1 MPLLI
6 LAVLAG
12 IAAFYF
18 QGRPMPSEWIAPE
31 IPPHTDA
38 TWAPEAQT
46 TAAPAT
52 VGSDAKAS
60 APALPGASAA
70 SPPIMARAG
79 LRESDFTPW
88 MSSLALDTYLR
99 QKNRGEQG
107 SYWARGHWIRAIEGR
122 WHEGAREF
130 RIALGMME
138 RPGEVQWHYRIDLPE
153 IAFAEELARMSA
165 QEFQLAQSQACRH
178 PDGSM
183 RYQAVWQREGDAP
196 VAKR

>member
-18 QGRPMPSEWIAPE
+18 KGKPTPSEWIAPV
-31 IPPHTDA
+31 IPPHADA
-38 TWAPEAQT
+38 TGAPEAQPST
-46 TAAPAT
+46 APAA
-52 VGSDAKAS
+52 VGSDAKAP
-60 APALPGASAA
+60 APAPPGAAA
-70 SPPIMARAG
+70 APPPIVARAG

-88 MSSLALDTYLR
+88 MSNLALDTYLR
-99 QKNRGEQG
+99 QKNRGERG

-130 RIALGMME
+130 RVALGMME
-138 RPGEVQWHYRIDLPE
+138 RPGEVQWHYRIDLTE

-165 QEFQLAQSQACRH
+165 LEFQLAQSQACRH